1 MWNNFSGFIWRGKKC
16 ILFSGKS
23 GNDSLC
29 IDGTGNAKAMT
40 SVPSNF
46 PAIQISN
53 SRNWKIGPLLNYDC
67 HRHTNSLNILVPKC
81 CTLSVLFND
90 VVNCYGYTAPVTDTW
105 LRMKHRWSDTGWE
118 KQPSS
123 AYNRS
128 QWVSVKN
135 SLPRRTTDRSGS
147 PWKTAF
153 LCVQP
158 IAVGLREKQPSSA
171 YNRSQWVSVKNSLP
185 RRTTDRSGSP
195 C

>member
-128 QWVSVKN
+128 QWVSVLTPHGLAFEWCVLPTKIPTN
-135 SLPRRTTDRSGS
+135 SNYCRRVT
-147 PWKTAF
+147 
-153 LCVQP
+153 
-158 IAVGLREKQPSSA
+158 
-171 YNRSQWVSVKNSLP
+171 YNYLQYSLW
-185 RRTTDRSGSP
+185 R
-195 C
+195 